1 MGIWNWSCA
10 LSGGVMWIIK
20 AYFKVVG
27 FVAWVVFKWM
37 GGWVWPGFHTNFFGF
52 IMEIVHTTET
62 HKGWHLCTWEHVN
75 TRILLRFSKFLL
87 ALYEGG
93 LNIHTI
99 QPRPPIHCF
108 HRCCYAISLK
118 ETLGRRHCSQTC
130 YDVKIS
136 PKVFQE
142 VFQLSLLSSST
153 FSNNKDLIP
162 TFWSSSISSPFWC
175 NCSMISQPPRNSPPT

>member
-10 LSGGVMWIIK
+10 LSGGEMWIIK

-52 IMEIVHTTET
+52 IMEIMHTTET
-62 HKGWHLCTWEHVN
+62 HKGWHLCTWEHVNTVVISNLN

-93 LNIHTI
+93 LNIRTI
-99 QPRPPIHCF
+99 QPPI
-108 HRCCYAISLK
+108 
-118 ETLGRRHCSQTC
+118 TLFSPMLLCNKSRRDLGSKTLQS
-130 YDVKIS
+130 D
-136 PKVFQE
+136 
-142 VFQLSLLSSST
+142 LLWRQN
-153 FSNNKDLIP
+153 FP
-162 TFWSSSISSPFWC
+162 QSISRSLSTVLIIFFHLFQQQRSYS
-175 NCSMISQPPRNSPPT
+175 NLLKFFDQFSVLMQL